1 MSNPLAE
8 GLRKAKDFYN
18 YPKLSNLTINVTYD
32 EYNAMNNAVIH
43 LNSLFKMIRI
53 RYTGEIDL
61 TNIYPSMHVS
71 HSKGSIVLINFGKI
85 ELDQNILFKYQGNI
99 KINRCAVY
107 GWGQNLVLAKI
118 QNENSTLIKDDSNTV
133 NTYDDFF
140 DKPYIER
147 SLQVDSKKS
156 HSIKKTDL
164 KQSYLNMI
172 RRAKKHGI

>member
-1 MSNPLAE
+1 
-8 GLRKAKDFYN
+8 
-18 YPKLSNLTINVTYD
+18 
-32 EYNAMNNAVIH
+32 
-43 LNSLFKMIRI
+43 
-53 RYTGEIDL
+53 
-61 TNIYPSMHVS
+61 MHVS